1 MRILDFFKI
10 SVIIFLSINCHNL
23 SAKSFAQNS
32 KNYDVTITSNL
43 IDIKKKSQTINFIDN
58 VVIKNGPDIM
68 TAQKV
73 VLFYKKSKNSNKNE
87 IDIINAYNDVKIF
100 AADFVATAEL
110 GYYNPK
116 QSLFTLE
123 KDVIVNN
130 GNSIGVGD
138 KFIYNLTTKQGEF
151 ITKTSKIN
159 NKKDNRVSI
168 TIDNKKEK
176 K

>member
-1 MRILDFFKI
+1 M
-10 SVIIFLSINCHNL
+10 INCQNL
-23 SAKSFAQNS
+23 SAKGFAQTSN
-32 KNYDVTITSNL
+32 NYDVTITSNL
-43 IDIKKKSQTINFIDN
+43 IDIKKKSKTIDFVDN

-73 VLFYKKSKNSNKNE
+73 ILFYKKSSNSNKNE
-87 IDIINAYNDVKIF
+87 IDIINAYHDVKIF
-100 AADFVATAEL
+100 ASDFVATAEL
-110 GYYNPK
+110 GYYNPNK
-116 QSLFTLE
+116 SLFTLE

-151 ITKTSKIN
+151 LTKNSTSN
-159 NKKDNRVSI
+159 AKKDNRVSI